1 MYVYSF
7 VAWNQKCCSIR
18 MIFAIIFLSFLC
30 PTPNSMVCLFVVF
43 HSHCCF
49 TTKQQFL
56 GQQQILKPY
65 SFYIYH
71 TQPLSSVHQ
80 DWVKDSPSNPIL
92 HHDGFA
98 NFQGL
103 FEPDTRALAN
113 ELRARVREKA
123 CHLCIFQMYSG
134 TSNTGT
140 FWPVT
145 LFCWPRV
152 PTAVGTATYRGTVCA
167 LHKGIQPVGQKGAK
181 IRPVFCLPSHV
192 PRGLHHPEGVP
203 LSDLHKGSL

>member
-1 MYVYSF
+1 MYVYFF
-7 VAWNQKCCSIR
+7 VAWNQKCCPIR
-18 MIFAIIFLSFLC
+18 MIFAITFLSFLC
-30 PTPNSMVCLFVVF
+30 PTPNFMLAWFVCLFVVF

-80 DWVKDSPSNPIL
+80 DWVKNSPSNSVL

-103 FEPDTRALAN
+103 FKPDTRALAN
-113 ELRARVREKA
+113 ELRARVRERPA
-123 CHLCIFQMYSG
+123 
-134 TSNTGT
+134 TSAFFKCTPGQ
-140 FWPVT
+140 
-145 LFCWPRV
+145 
-152 PTAVGTATYRGTVCA
+152 ATQA
-167 LHKGIQPVGQKGAK
+167 L
-181 IRPVFCLPSHV
+181 S
-192 PRGLHHPEGVP
+192 
-203 LSDLHKGSL
+203 SL